1 MAVRVLIVDDAMFM
15 RTLLKRI
22 LEDKGFNVVGEAENG
37 LEAVK
42 LYSVLK
48 PDIVTMD
55 ITMPEVDGIRAVE
68 LIKSED
74 PDANIVM
81 VSAMGQQ
88 DMVTRA
94 LQAGAK
100 DFISKPFV
108 KEKAL
113 AVIEKHTRH
122 LIK

>member
-1 MAVRVLIVDDAMFM
+1 MSVRVLIVDDAMFM
-15 RTLLKRI
+15 RKLLRQI
-22 LEDKGFNVVGEAENG
+22 LEERGFEVVGEADNG
-37 LEAVK
+37 LKATEM
-42 LYSVLK
+42 YDELK
-48 PDIVTMD
+48 PDLTTMD
-55 ITMPEVDGIRAVE
+55 ITMPEIDGIRAVE
-68 LIKSED
+68 AIKKNH

-88 DMVTRA
+88 EMVTKA

-113 AVIEKHTRH
+113 AVIEKHVRH
-122 LIK
+122 LL